1 MLERNY
7 DQLYLVYFYQYV
19 PLVGMEG
26 IVRTNVDQTAFLAV
40 TGLMESVNLAA
51 NQDGKGNSVKR
62 VTFY

>member
-26 IVRTNVDQTAFLAV
+26 IVHNNVDQTVSPAV
-40 TGLMESVNLAA
+40 TGLLESVNLAA